1 MIRRPPRSTL
11 FPYTTLFR
19 SKGKEWDA
27 VFVIWAVDGWFPM
40 ARALGHDDELE
51 EERRL
56 MYVAMTRARDHLA
69 ITYPL
74 NAYSTRRGSDYT
86 IDQLSRFIDPG
97 VRDTMQR
104 VVPKFQEDAPSPAEP
119 PAALD
124 LRELMKRRFGT
135 S

>member
-1 MIRRPPRSTL
+1 MGCRLRHL
-11 FPYTTLFR
+11 
-19 SKGKEWDA
+19 
-27 VFVIWAVDGWFPM
+27 AVDGWFPWP
-40 ARALGHDDELE
+40 APWDDDELE

-69 ITYPL
+69 VTYPL
-74 NAYSTRRGSDYT
+74 NAYSTRRGADYT

-104 VVPKFQEDAPSPAEP
+104 VVPKFDDPGKVEPEAPMP
-119 PAALD
+119 LD
-124 LRELMKRRFGT
+124 LRELMRKRFGP

>member
-1 MIRRPPRSTL
+1 
-11 FPYTTLFR
+11 
-19 SKGKEWDA
+19 

-40 ARALGHDDELE
+40 ARALGDDDELE

-69 ITYPL
+69 VTYPL
-74 NAYSTRRGSDYT
+74 NAYSTRRGADYT
-86 IDQLSRFIDPG
+86 IDQLSRFLDPG
-97 VRDTMQR
+97 VRETMQR
-104 VVPKFQEDAPSPAEP
+104 VVPKFDDPLPSAVEP
-119 PAALD
+119 PAPLD